1 MRSTTTKRIDP
12 METRVSI
19 ALKSSS
25 TQGLWIGKTM
35 ASVIAIGFM
44 VLGARASR
52 SGERPVGSTAAPPL
66 DWKQVE
72 QALGKTG
79 AMQPGDVFKIG
90 IPRSDLSV
98 TVGDVKIRPGL
109 ALGGWVAFKN
119 HGNEAMVM
127 GDLVLTEDEVGPV
140 MMKLQQEGI
149 EQTAVHNHLLNESPH
164 VVYMHI
170 AGHGDPVK
178 LAGSIRAALALS
190 RTPFNPPSAPG
201 TAPSLDLDTS
211 QIDKIMGYSGKNN
224 GGIYQF
230 GIPRG
235 EKITDHG
242 MEVPASMGTAT
253 AINFQPT
260 GGGKA
265 AITGDFVLVASEV
278 NPVIRALRD
287 NGILVTALHS
297 HMLDEEPR
305 LFFMHFW
312 ANDDAAKLA
321 RGLRGALNKMNVAKP

>member
-1 MRSTTTKRIDP
+1 
-12 METRVSI
+12 METRVRN
-19 ALKSSS
+19 ALKPSS
-25 TQGLWIGKTM
+25 TQSFWIGKTF
-35 ASVIAIGFM
+35 AVIFAAIMAIGFIAF
-44 VLGARASR
+44 VALAAGF
-52 SGERPVGSTAAPPL
+52 GEKPPAGSIAAPPE

-98 TVGDVKIRPGL
+98 TIGDVKIRPAL

-127 GDLVLTEDEVGPV
+127 GDLVLTDDEVGPV

-170 AGHGDPVK
+170 GGHGDPVK

-190 RTPFNPPSAPG
+190 KTPFNPPSAPG
-201 TAPSLDLDTS
+201 PAPSLELDTA
-211 QIDKIMGYSGKNN
+211 QIDKIMGYAGKVN
-224 GGIYQF
+224 GGVYQF
-230 GIPRG
+230 GVPRA
-235 EKITDHG
+235 EKITDDG

-253 AINFQPT
+253 ALNFQPT

-265 AITGDFVLVASEV
+265 AITGDFVLVAAEV
-278 NPVIRALRD
+278 NPVIRTLRE

-297 HMLDEEPR
+297 HMLNEEPR

-321 RGLRGALNKMNVAKP
+321 RGLRAALNKMNVAKP

>member
-1 MRSTTTKRIDP
+1 M
-12 METRVSI
+12 MESKNRHGSKGTMGAAWTRWAMGALAPAGLIVCVGI
-19 ALKSSS
+19 ALVA
-25 TQGLWIGKTM
+25 LVAAAAGKD
-35 ASVIAIGFM
+35 VGEK
-44 VLGARASR
+44 R
-52 SGERPVGSTAAPPL
+52 SAPRTAAAAP

-79 AMQPGDVFKIG
+79 SMQPGDVYKIG
-90 IPRSDLSV
+90 IPRSDLTV
-98 TVGDVKIRPGL
+98 MVGDVKIKPAL
-109 ALGGWVAFKN
+109 ALGGWVAFKS

-127 GDLVLTEDEVGPV
+127 GDLVLTDDEVGPV

-170 AGHGDPVK
+170 SGHGDPVK
-178 LAGSIRAALALS
+178 LAASIRAALALS
-190 RTPFNPPSAPG
+190 KTPFNPPAAAAPASA
-201 TAPSLDLDTS
+201 LDIDTG
-211 QIDKIMGYSGKNN
+211 QIDKIMGYNGKVN
-224 GGIYQF
+224 GGVYQF
-230 GIPRG
+230 GVPRA
-235 EKITDHG
+235 EKISDAG

-260 GGGKA
+260 GAGKA

-278 NPVIRALRD
+278 NPVIRTLRE

-297 HMLDEEPR
+297 HMLNEEPR

-312 ANDDAAKLA
+312 ANDDATKLA
-321 RGLRGALNKMNVAKP
+321 HGLRTALNRMNVAKP